1 MSTTSSSEFSGWGK
15 NFQSRSER
23 VALSSIDELQG
34 LLTKAGRGRGFLPI
48 GLHRSYGDSALNSG
62 GTLIDLS
69 ALNTISI
76 DASTGVAVVG
86 AGVTITQLE
95 RAALMHS
102 LFPPVVPGTG
112 FVTMGGAIAADIH
125 GKSHHRT
132 GTFSACVRRIKLL
145 LASGAIADYTPE
157 DAEFWATV
165 GGLGLTGAVLE
176 VELQLKS
183 VKSNS
188 ADVTERRVKNLAEM
202 IDVLGGADADFEHTV
217 AWIDL
222 SGDYRGRG
230 VVSLGN
236 YGATSVKSKDSN
248 SAGPKLPSIAGKN
261 FITPLSVRAFNE
273 IWFRKPLKNGPVA
286 LGKYMH
292 PLDGI
297 NEWNNIYGRDGFL
310 QYQFVIDIG
319 KEEIFERL
327 FAGLRS
333 LKAASFLGVLKKF
346 GEQSQAPMSFPRRGW
361 TLTLDYSTKVPGL
374 EKFLQ
379 EFDEELVAAGGRIYL
394 IKDSRV
400 SPSLI
405 PAMYPELNKWRE
417 IRRTMDPTGL
427 WQSDQARRL
436 HLC

>member
-1 MSTTSSSEFSGWGK
+1 MPTTSRSEFSGWGN
-15 NFQSRSER
+15 NFQSRSQR
-23 VALSSIDELQG
+23 VVISNLDELQG
-34 LLTKAGRGRGFLPI
+34 LLAKTESGRGFLPV

-69 ALNTISI
+69 ALNSIAI

-95 RAALMHS
+95 RAALIHS

-125 GKSHHRT
+125 GKSHHKT

-145 LASGAIADYTPE
+145 LASGVVADYTPKE
-157 DAEFWATV
+157 AEFWATI
-165 GGLGLTGAVLE
+165 GGLGLTGVVLE
-176 VELQLKS
+176 VEIQLKS

-188 ADVTERRVKNLAEM
+188 ADVTERRVKNLGEM
-202 IDVLGGADADFEHTV
+202 IDVLGSADADFEHTV

-236 YGATSVKSKDSN
+236 YGSTTVKAKDSD

-273 IWFRKPLKNGPVA
+273 IWFRKPLKNGPVS

-292 PLDGI
+292 PLDGV

-319 KEEIFERL
+319 KEEILEKL

-346 GEQSQAPMSFPRRGW
+346 GQQTPAPLSFPRAGW

-379 EFDEELVAAGGRIYL
+379 EFDEQLVAAGGRIYL

-400 SPSLI
+400 SPALI
-405 PAMYPELNKWRE
+405 PAMYPELNNWRE

-436 HLC
+436 QLC

>member
-1 MSTTSSSEFSGWGK
+1 MQTTSPSEFSGWGN
-15 NFQSRSER
+15 NFQSRSHR
-23 VALSSIDELQG
+23 VEVASISALQA
-34 LLTKAGRGRGFLPI
+34 LLTNSADDRGFLPI

-69 ALNTISI
+69 ALNSISI
-76 DASTGVAVVG
+76 DPSTGVAVVG

-95 RAALMHS
+95 RAALPLS

-145 LASGAIADYTPE
+145 LASGAVVDYTPK

-183 VKSNS
+183 VTSNS
-188 ADVTERRVKNLAEM
+188 ADVSERRVNNLSEM
-202 IDVLGGADADFEHTV
+202 IDVLASADADFEHTV

-236 YGATSVKSKDSN
+236 YGATSVKAKSSD
-248 SAGPKLPSIAGKN
+248 SAGPTLPSIAGKN

-297 NEWNNIYGRDGFL
+297 NQWNNIYGSAGFL

-346 GEQSQAPMSFPRRGW
+346 GAQSPAPLSFPRAGW

-400 SPSLI
+400 SPALI
-405 PAMYPELNKWRE
+405 SAMYPEINSWRE
-417 IRRTMDPTGL
+417 IRRTMDPDGS

>member
-1 MSTTSSSEFSGWGK
+1 MPTTNLEVFSGWGN
-15 NFQSRSER
+15 NFHSIANRASGFGIEALQSFVADAKSER
-23 VALSSIDELQG
+23 G
-34 LLTKAGRGRGFLPI
+34 LLAAGLF
-48 GLHRSYGDSALNSG
+48 RSYGDSALNSG
-62 GTLIDLS
+62 GTLLDLS
-69 ALNTISI
+69 SLNSI
-76 DASTGVAVVG
+76 LIEESSGVAVLG

-95 RAALMHS
+95 QAALKHS

-125 GKSHHRT
+125 GKSHHQT
-132 GTFSACVRRIKLL
+132 GTFSACLRRIKLL
-145 LASGAIADYTPE
+145 LSSGAIVDYTPS

-165 GGLGLTGAVLE
+165 GGLGLTGVVLE
-176 VELQLKS
+176 VELQLRK
-183 VKSNS
+183 VAGNT
-188 ADVTERRVKNLAEM
+188 ADVTERRVKNLGEM
-202 IDVLGGADADFEHTV
+202 IDLLGGADTDFEHTV

-222 SGDYRGRG
+222 SGDYKGRG

-236 YGATSVKSKDSN
+236 YGTTSVKTKESKS
-248 SAGPKLPSIAGKN
+248 SGPKLPSIAGKN

-273 IWFRKPLKNGPVA
+273 MWYRKPLKNGPIA

-292 PLDGI
+292 PLDGV
-297 NEWNNIYGRDGFL
+297 NEWNNIYGSAGFL

-319 KEEIFERL
+319 KEEIFEKL
-327 FAGLRS
+327 FAGLRT

-346 GEQSQAPMSFPRRGW
+346 GERSPSPLSFPRAGW
-361 TLTLDYSTKVPGL
+361 TLTLDYSTDVPGL
-374 EKFLQ
+374 EKFLS

-400 SPSLI
+400 SPTLI
-405 PAMYPELNKWRE
+405 PLMYPELNEWRE
-417 IRRTMDPTGL
+417 IRRTMDPKGL